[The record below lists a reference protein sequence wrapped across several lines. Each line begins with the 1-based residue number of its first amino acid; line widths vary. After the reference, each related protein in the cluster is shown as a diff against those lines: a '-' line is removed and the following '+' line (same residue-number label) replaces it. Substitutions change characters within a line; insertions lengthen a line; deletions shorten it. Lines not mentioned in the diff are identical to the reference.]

1 MQPNNTSLNI
11 KTDQNQYKFYR
22 KERCKK
28 QSESA
33 VFNGK
38 FLLNLKKKNTDFSCE
53 KKK

>member
-22 KERCKK
+22 EERCKK
-28 QSESA
+28 QSDTT

-38 FLLNLKKKNTDFSCE
+38 FVVELKK
-53 KKK
+53 